1 MNFGPE
7 LPKLNIA
14 LQTTSIM
21 FGSFE
26 CFQTATDWS
35 STAIT
40 LTMCAA
46 SGIDLPINITL
57 GTKTSSSS
65 AAPISIKEAATCDPG
80 HYSNNFVCAPC
91 EVGRHGR

>member
-1 MNFGPE
+1 
-7 LPKLNIA
+7 
-14 LQTTSIM
+14 
-21 FGSFE
+21 
-26 CFQTATDWS
+26 
-35 STAIT
+35 
-40 LTMCAA
+40 MCAA

-80 HYSNNFVCAPC
+80 YYSNNFVCAPC